1 MSLVTELRQ
10 RLNRQR
16 GPLGLRLTHALTSAI
31 EDDVISAGDA
41 LPPERELADDLG
53 VSRSTLRQCLEQLAE
68 GGFIETRRGAG
79 HFVARR
85 ILKPV
90 TRLTGFT
97 DDMVSRGI
105 QPVSKILEK
114 AIMPVPPET
123 AFRTGLPLSTLVLM
137 LVRLRMAGEE
147 ILAYERS
154 IVPVSAVGEDY
165 DGTGSLYGRMD
176 RHGGRPKRILQS
188 MRAVEAGPEIAEHLK
203 VKPST
208 AVLMIR
214 RVGYSVQGNAVED
227 AISWYRG
234 DRYDY
239 VAEIN
244 G

>member
-10 RLNRQR
+10 RLHRQH
-16 GPLGLRLTHALTSAI
+16 GPLGLRLTKALTSVI
-31 EDDVISAGDA
+31 EDDVIAAGEA
-41 LPPERELADDLG
+41 LPPERELAEDLG

-68 GGFIETRRGAG
+68 GGLIETRRGAG
-79 HFVARR
+79 NFVARR

-105 QPVSKILEK
+105 RPVSKVLERTV
-114 AIMPVPPET
+114 MPVPPET
-123 AFRTGLPLSTLVLM
+123 AFRTGLPLGTPVLS
-137 LVRLRMAGEE
+137 LVRLRLAGEE
-147 ILAYERS
+147 ILAYEHS
-154 IVPVSAVGEDY
+154 IVPVTSVGEDY
-165 DGTGSLYGRMD
+165 DGAGSLYARMD
-176 RHGGRPKRILQS
+176 LHGGRPKRILQS
-188 MRAVEAGPEIAEHLK
+188 MRAVEAGAEIAAHLK

-214 RVGYSVQGNAVED
+214 RVGYGVHGVAVED

>member
-16 GPLGLRLTHALTSAI
+16 GPLGNRLTQALASAI
-31 EDDVISAGDA
+31 EDDVLAAGEA
-41 LPPERELADDLG
+41 LPPERELADELG
-53 VSRSTLRQCLEQLAE
+53 VSRSTLRQSLEQLAE
-68 GGFIETRRGAG
+68 DGLIDSRRGAG

-97 DDMVSRGI
+97 DDMVSRGL
-105 QPVSKILEK
+105 QPVSRILDLSF
-114 AIMPVPPET
+114 IPVPPET
-123 AFRTGLPLSTLVLM
+123 AFRTGLPLGTPVVQLT
-137 LVRLRMAGEE
+137 RLRLAGEE

-154 IVPVSAVGEDY
+154 IVPVASVGADF
-165 DGTGSLYGRMD
+165 DGSGSLYARMD

-188 MRAVEAGPEIAEHLK
+188 MRAVEAGAEIAAHLT

-214 RVGYSVQGNAVED
+214 RIGYGTQGVAVED

>member
-1 MSLVTELRQ
+1 MSFVAELRQ
-10 RLNRQR
+10 RLHRQR
-16 GPLGLRLTHALTSAI
+16 GPLGLRLTHALTSVI
-31 EDDVISAGDA
+31 EDDLIAAGEA
-41 LPPERELADDLG
+41 LPPERELADELG
-53 VSRSTLRQCLEQLAE
+53 VSRSTLRQCLEQLAD

-90 TRLTGFT
+90 TRLTGFSE
-97 DDMVSRGI
+97 DMVSRGI
-105 QPVSKILEK
+105 KPVSQILEK
-114 AIMPVPPET
+114 AVMPVPPDT
-123 AFRTGLPLSTLVLM
+123 AFRTGLPLGTPVLS
-137 LVRLRMAGEE
+137 LVRLRLAGEE

-154 IVPVSAVGEDY
+154 IVPVSAVGADF
-165 DGTGSLYGRMD
+165 DGAGSLYARMD
-176 RHGGRPKRILQS
+176 QHGGRPKRILQS

-214 RVGYSVQGNAVED
+214 RIGYGAQGIAVED

-239 VAEIN
+239 IAEIN